1 MTRAPLRAR
10 LSSHECARAVA
21 RAFTSRPNR
30 LRRRSTLSLRAG
42 AASDEPAEEWTNSN
56 DGFDEGEAMRGALDN
71 PLFNDNFKKAFLEAQ
86 ERLSEEQAPM
96 KAQIKAE
103 VDEIMKQVEA
113 ERKVEELESAL
124 PLEEEEE
131 VAQEAAQ
138 VEAEKAREEV
148 AITYA
153 DALDNP
159 LFNDDFKKAFIEAQ
173 ARLKEEQA
181 PMRAK
186 INAEVEEIM
195 RQVNA
200 EREAEARGE
209 TYTPSADDP
218 LRSLDAFAGAM
229 SGAGG
234 GGGGGAAARKPQS
247 PPSTPPPPSRDEMA
261 AAAARG
267 LAGGETPV
275 DAGIL
280 SEMLSASDSQLGS
293 LRSALAGVE
302 KALRAEAIQ
311 NQRIRL
317 AMDKA
322 KKMARYAEADR
333 IAAERRAEQE
343 RLEREGE
350 GG

>member
-1 MTRAPLRAR
+1 
-10 LSSHECARAVA
+10 
-21 RAFTSRPNR
+21 
-30 LRRRSTLSLRAG
+30 
-42 AASDEPAEEWTNSN
+42 
-56 DGFDEGEAMRGALDN
+56 MRGALDN

-234 GGGGGAAARKPQS
+234 GGAARNAAT
-247 PPSTPPPPSRDEMA
+247 PPSTPPLMSRDEMA

-350 GG
+350 GR

>member
-1 MTRAPLRAR
+1 MTRAPLLAR
-10 LSSHECARAVA
+10 LSSRECTRAVA

-30 LRRRSTLSLRAG
+30 LRRRSPLSLRAG

-218 LRSLDAFAGAM
+218 LGALDAFAGAM
-229 SGAGG
+229 SGG
-234 GGGGGAAARKPQS
+234 GGGGGAAARTPQP
-247 PPSTPPPPSRDEMA
+247 PPSTPPLMSRDEMA
-261 AAAARG
+261 AAASRG

-275 DAGIL
+275 AAGIL
-280 SEMLSASDSQLGS
+280 SEMLSAIDNQLGS

-350 GG
+350 GR

>member
-1 MTRAPLRAR
+1 
-10 LSSHECARAVA
+10 
-21 RAFTSRPNR
+21 
-30 LRRRSTLSLRAG
+30 
-42 AASDEPAEEWTNSN
+42 
-56 DGFDEGEAMRGALDN
+56 MRGALDN

-173 ARLKEEQA
+173 ARLEEEQA

-218 LRSLDAFAGAM
+218 LGALDAFAGAM
-229 SGAGG
+229 SG
-234 GGGGGAAARKPQS
+234 GGAAARTPQA
-247 PPSTPPPPSRDEMA
+247 PPSTPPLMSRDEMA

-350 GG
+350 GR

>member
-1 MTRAPLRAR
+1 
-10 LSSHECARAVA
+10 
-21 RAFTSRPNR
+21 
-30 LRRRSTLSLRAG
+30 
-42 AASDEPAEEWTNSN
+42 
-56 DGFDEGEAMRGALDN
+56 
-71 PLFNDNFKKAFLEAQ
+71 
-86 ERLSEEQAPM
+86 
-96 KAQIKAE
+96 
-103 VDEIMKQVEA
+103 
-113 ERKVEELESAL
+113 
-124 PLEEEEE
+124 
-131 VAQEAAQ
+131 
-138 VEAEKAREEV
+138 
-148 AITYA
+148 
-153 DALDNP
+153 
-159 LFNDDFKKAFIEAQ
+159 
-173 ARLKEEQA
+173 
-181 PMRAK
+181 MRAK

-218 LRSLDAFAGAM
+218 LRALDAFAGAM

-234 GGGGGAAARKPQS
+234 GGGGAAARKPQ
-247 PPSTPPPPSRDEMA
+247 PPLSTPPLVSRDEMA
-261 AAAARG
+261 AAAAAG
-267 LAGGETPV
+267 LAGGEAPV
-275 DAGIL
+275 DVSIL
-280 SEMLSASDSQLGS
+280 NEMLSASDGQLGS

-317 AMDKA
+317 AIDKA